1 MKKTEK
7 DPKTA
12 ASDPDPYGAL
22 KRARARVLVW
32 ADPAFEYDRLAV
44 TRNFTGSPHVDKD
57 DVTFQY
63 ALSLGDFA
71 QSGGGELVV
80 ESESGDERWVV
91 ETRNRVARVDG
102 RFAHWVRGYD
112 TTPRVSVS
120 GDGIRGDEPGTNP
133 RYSVIFYANKPSAAT
148 ARLHPRRTRGFVPAG
163 TRGDGDG
170 DGDARERGSARGVPG
185 GGRGHRWVAP
195 GDIHGPR
202 EVFCGDSGD
211 RDGAAV
217 APADER
223 RARGERVRPFQVDA
237 ASVFRL
243 LVRLRSET
251 YGRQSDFCGGDS
263 LMSSSSSS
271 SAVFRASTVGR
282 DCTTRRPPWWRTFSS
297 RVAHARARRASS
309 HRARH
314 APVPPPIAHPR

>member
-1 MKKTEK
+1 M
-7 DPKTA
+7 
-12 ASDPDPYGAL
+12 
-22 KRARARVLVW
+22 
-32 ADPAFEYDRLAV
+32 
-44 TRNFTGSPHVDKD
+44 
-57 DVTFQY
+57 TFQY

-148 ARLHPRRTRGFVPAG
+148 ARLHPRRTRASSPRGRAG
-163 TRGDGDG
+163 TGRGRGRAG
-170 DGDARERGSARGVPG
+170 KGEARGGVPG

-211 RDGAAV
+211 RDGDAV

-297 RVAHARARRASS
+297 RVAHARTPRVVSPRASRAGPAS
-309 HRARH
+309 HRAPPVTSALP
-314 APVPPPIAHPR
+314 APLPHPTVRFKSLGCSA

>member
-12 ASDPDPYGAL
+12 ASREPDPYGAL
-22 KRARARVLVW
+22 KRAAHRVLVW

-44 TRNFTGSPHVDKD
+44 TKNFTGSPHVDKD

-71 QSGGGELVV
+71 ESGGGELVV

-148 ARLHPRRTRGFVPAG
+148 ARLHPPADAGFVPAG

-170 DGDARERGSARGVPG
+170 DARGKGEARGGVPG

-251 YGRQSDFCGGDS
+251 YGRQSEIHVIRSCPAVRPAQQFFAPQP
-263 LMSSSSSS
+263 
-271 SAVFRASTVGR
+271 SAETV
-282 DCTTRRPPWWRTFSS
+282 P
-297 RVAHARARRASS
+297 RVAPRGGGHFPRVSLTRARRASS

-314 APVPPPIAHPR
+314 APVSPPIAHPR